1 MLNFIPHKIK
11 VVEIMKKITVTNIDI
26 SISVR
31 PDNNDYICLTDMA
44 HFKDRERT
52 NYIIQNWMRLRSTID
67 FLGLWEKLNNPNF
80 KGIEFDAFK
89 IWIVQLFP
97 KPKKFNGIPIPH
109 PVLDDVIHP
118 LRVPIAGHVGQA
130 DVILILAGIV

>member
-80 KGIEFDAFK
+80 KGIEFALNLNYISSKNTKD
-89 IWIVQLFP
+89 L
-97 KPKKFNGIPIPH
+97 KKQNH
-109 PVLDDVIHP
+109 TLY
-118 LRVPIAGHVGQA
+118 
-130 DVILILAGIV
+130 

>member
-1 MLNFIPHKIK
+1 
-11 VVEIMKKITVTNIDI
+11 MKKITVTNIDI

-67 FLGLWEKLNNPNF
+67 FLGLWEKLIIQILKASNSMLL
-80 KGIEFDAFK
+80 K
-89 IWIVQLFP
+89 W
-97 KPKKFNGIPIPH
+97 
-109 PVLDDVIHP
+109 
-118 LRVPIAGHVGQA
+118 RVEQTVSP
-130 DVILILAGIV
+130 

>member
-11 VVEIMKKITVTNIDI
+11 VVKIMKKITVTNIDI

-52 NYIIQNWMRLRSTID
+52 NYKTGCVYVVRLI
-67 FLGLWEKLNNPNF
+67 FLGYGKN
-80 KGIEFDAFK
+80 
-89 IWIVQLFP
+89 
-97 KPKKFNGIPIPH
+97 
-109 PVLDDVIHP
+109 
-118 LRVPIAGHVGQA
+118 
-130 DVILILAGIV
+130 

>member
-67 FLGLWEKLNNPNF
+67 YLVFPITLENQSYYV
-80 KGIEFDAFK
+80 DASSF
-89 IWIVQLFP
+89 V
-97 KPKKFNGIPIPH
+97 
-109 PVLDDVIHP
+109 
-118 LRVPIAGHVGQA
+118 
-130 DVILILAGIV
+130 